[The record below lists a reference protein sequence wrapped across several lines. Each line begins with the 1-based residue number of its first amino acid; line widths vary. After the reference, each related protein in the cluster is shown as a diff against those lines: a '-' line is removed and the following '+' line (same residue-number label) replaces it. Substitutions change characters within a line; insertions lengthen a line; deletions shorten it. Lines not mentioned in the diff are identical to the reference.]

1 MKINELKPNLRS
13 KVFTEELR
21 EKMTRGVELLAAMRR
36 HGVRAVRTDYSKAR
50 PIIEIDPATA
60 DALGAVPGSVLS
72 TRQGDGTRCFSK
84 VIHDCEI
91 TWSVAA

>member
-1 MKINELKPNLRS
+1 MDIKEQKPNLRS

-21 EKMTRGVELLAAMRR
+21 EKMARGVELLAAMRR
-36 HGVRAVRTDYSKAR
+36 HGVRALRTDYSKSR
-50 PIIEIDPATA
+50 PVIEIDPSTA

-72 TRQGDGTRCFSK
+72 TRQQDGTRCFSK